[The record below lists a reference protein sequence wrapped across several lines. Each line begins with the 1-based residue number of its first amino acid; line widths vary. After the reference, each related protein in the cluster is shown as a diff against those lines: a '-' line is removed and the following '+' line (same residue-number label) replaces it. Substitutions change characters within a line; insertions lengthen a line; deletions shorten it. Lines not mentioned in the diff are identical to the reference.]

1 MLGAPNNSKS
11 TMADAKSFLHQYCQK
26 NKLDPSFEVR
36 PTGPKHRQRFLC
48 EVRIAGHNYVGAGN
62 STNKK
67 DAQSNAARDFVNY
80 LIRQGMVARSD
91 VPFDIDAAP
100 VLSGPSEGPP
110 PENEQAKP
118 QHQVFEHGMG
128 PEKFGEAYR
137 PRGAEQDQWHYM
149 DRAQEQKRMEEAE
162 DLDVNAA
169 IHGNWTVENAKSKLH
184 QFMQVNKITAD
195 YKYTQVGPDHARSF
209 VAEISFYVKQLGR
222 TVHGRDGGS
231 NKQTASKSCALSMV
245 RQLFHLGVIEAFSGT
260 LKKTKNAA
268 EMAPFEVRLSPALQQ
283 QVRDVLKD
291 LDIQASVIKQE
302 NSDQPVSLLSSHVLD
317 DFHPSVPTQAGVVS
331 WSPPQQNWN
340 PWTGCNID
348 EGFLATATM
357 EKISEHMLEE
367 AKLKH
372 TSDTKWQQNQ
382 TERAKLPAFSFKA
395 QLMEAINDNPVIIVR
410 GNTGCG
416 KTTQIC
422 QFILED
428 YIMSGQGAWCSIVVT
443 QPRRISAV
451 SVSERVANERAE
463 EMGQSV
469 GYSVRFESVLPR
481 PYGSVLFCT
490 VGVLLKKLENGLRG
504 VSHVIVDE
512 IHERDVNSDFIM
524 VLLRDMVHTY
534 PDLRVILMSATID
547 TTLFSK
553 YFNNCPVLE
562 IQGRAFPVK
571 QYFLEDCVELTG
583 FVPSLDQKKK
593 TKNNKKDDEGDE
605 DTVADDSEE
614 NLNAAVGPNYSVKT
628 RNSMARLNEKEI
640 SFELMESL
648 LEYIKKQDISGAVLV
663 FLPGWNLIFALMK
676 HLQNHPV
683 FGGSQYCILPLHS
696 QIPRED
702 QRKVFLPVPDNVTK
716 VILAT
721 NIAETSIT
729 IDDVVFV
736 IDCCKAKIKMFT
748 SHNNMTSY
756 ATVWASKTNLEQR
769 KGRAGRVRPGICFHL
784 CSRARFEK
792 LDEHMTPEMF
802 RTPLHELALSIKL
815 LRLGAIGHFLSK
827 AIEPPPLD
835 AVIEAEVLLREM
847 KCLDKNDELTPL
859 GRIIAK
865 LPIEPR
871 LGKMMVLGCIFMCGG
886 PLATMAANSSTFPE
900 IFTLDMGQRRLAG
913 HQRALAGDRHSD
925 HVAMLT
931 AFELWDQA
939 RQGGEESEIRF
950 CDYKGISMPTMRV
963 TWEAKHQLQQILN
976 NCGFPE
982 ETMSPLVMETVGPD
996 PKLDVVLALMCYGLY
1011 PNVCYH
1017 KEKRKVL
1024 TTESKSALIHKTSV
1038 NCSNFEQNFPY
1049 PFFVFGEKIRTR
1061 AVSCK
1066 QMSMVTPIH
1075 LLLFG
1080 SRKVDW
1086 IDGVVRLDNWI
1097 NLKMDPQVASEIVA
1111 LRPALESLVVRISQ
1125 EPEQVMDLGE
1135 VDKKVVACIR
1145 ELCKLHSG
1153 SFELERSASSTSM
1166 NMGMGKR
1173 PPRGHSLG
1181 SYSGPPPKM
1190 FRGGRG
1196 ASPRGGGYGGRGGY
1210 GGGGGYGA
1218 GGGYGGRGY
1227 GRGGGGYGF
1236 RGNNRGGYG
1245 GFQGGSG
1252 Y

>member
-1 MLGAPNNSKS
+1 MG
-11 TMADAKSFLHQYCQK
+11 DVKSFLHQYCQK
-26 NKLDPSFEVR
+26 SKCEPVFEVR

-48 EVRIAGHNYVGAGN
+48 EVRINGHSYVGAGN

-67 DAQSNAARDFVNY
+67 DAQSNAARDFLNY
-80 LIRQGMVARSD
+80 LLRQGLINRSD
-91 VPFDIDAAP
+91 IPFDMDAAP
-100 VLSGPSEGPP
+100 MLTGGGEAPQDYPS
-110 PENEQAKP
+110 KP
-118 QHQVFEHGMG
+118 QHQVFGQGMG
-128 PEKFGEAYR
+128 PSSFGEAYR
-137 PRGAEQDQWHYM
+137 PRGADSENWHYM
-149 DRAQEQKRMEEAE
+149 DRAQEQKRVEEAE

-184 QFMQVNKITAD
+184 QFMQLNKINTD
-195 YKYTQVGPDHARSF
+195 YKYTQVGPDHNRSF

-222 TVHGRDGGS
+222 VLHARDGGS
-231 NKQTASKSCALSMV
+231 NKQTASKSCALSMI

-260 LKKTKNAA
+260 LKKQKNAA
-268 EMAPFEVRLSPALQQ
+268 EMPPFEVKLSPQLLS
-283 QVRDVLKD
+283 QVRDVLTD
-291 LDIQASVIKQE
+291 LNVHPTMVKAEK
-302 NSDQPVSLLSSHVLD
+302 SDQPVSLLSSHVLD
-317 DFHPSVPTQAGVVS
+317 DFHPAAPTQAGVVP

-348 EGFLATATM
+348 EGFLSTATM
-357 EKISEHMLEE
+357 DQISEHMLEE
-367 AKLKH
+367 AKLKQ
-372 TSDTKWQQNQ
+372 SADSKLQQLTQ
-382 TERAKLPAFSFKA
+382 DRQKLPVFNFKA
-395 QLMEAINDNPVIIVR
+395 QLMEAINENPVIIVR

-416 KTTQIC
+416 KTTQVC
-422 QFILED
+422 QYILED
-428 YIMSGQGAWCSIVVT
+428 YIMSGQGSWCSIVVT

-463 EMGQSV
+463 DLGQAV

-481 PYGSVLFCT
+481 PYGSILFCT

-524 VLLRDMVHTY
+524 VVLRDMIHTY

-562 IQGRAFPVK
+562 IEGRAFPVK
-571 QYFLEDCVELTG
+571 QYFLEDAIELTG
-583 FVPSLDQKKK
+583 FIPPLEQRKKNK
-593 TKNNKKDDEGDE
+593 SNKKDDEGDE
-605 DTVADDSEE
+605 DTVAAEEGDE
-614 NLNAAVGPNYSVKT
+614 NLNEIVSGNYSIQTKQA
-628 RNSMARLNEKEI
+628 MKRLNEKEI
-640 SFELMESL
+640 SFELMEAL
-648 LEYIKKQDISGAVLV
+648 LQYIKKQEIPGAVLV
-663 FLPGWNLIFALMK
+663 FLPGWNLIFAMMK
-676 HLQNHPV
+676 HLQGHPV
-683 FGGSQYCILPLHS
+683 FGGQNYCILPLHS

-702 QRKVFLPVPDNVTK
+702 QRKVFLPVPPHVTK

-736 IDCCKAKIKMFT
+736 VDSCKAKIKMFT

-756 ATVWASKTNLEQR
+756 ATVWASRTNLEQR
-769 KGRAGRVRPGICFHL
+769 KGRAGRVRPGICFHM
-784 CSRARFEK
+784 CSKARFDK

-815 LRLGAIGHFLSK
+815 LRLGGIGHFLSK

-900 IFTLDMGQRRLAG
+900 IFTLDIGQRRLAG

-939 RQGGEESEIRF
+939 RQGGEDSEIRF

-982 ETMSPLVMETVGPD
+982 ETMTPIPMETVGPD
-996 PKLDVVLALMCYGLY
+996 PKLDVVMAFMCYGLY

-1024 TTESKSALIHKTSV
+1024 TTESKAALIHKTSV
-1038 NCSNFEQNFPY
+1038 NCSNFEQNFAY

-1066 QMSMVTPIH
+1066 QMSMITPIH

-1097 NLKMDPQVASEIVA
+1097 NLDMDPQIASQIVA
-1111 LRPALESLVVRISQ
+1111 LRPALESLVVRTSQ
-1125 EPEQVMDLGE
+1125 EPEQIMDMSDS
-1135 VDKKVVACIR
+1135 DKKVVAVIR
-1145 ELCKLHSG
+1145 ELCKLHAG
-1153 SFELERSASSTSM
+1153 SHGIEREKGGSI

-1196 ASPRGGGYGGRGGY
+1196 ASPRGGYGGRGGGGYGGNSYGGGYGGSRGGGFGGRGGGGFGGRGRGGGGYGGRGGY
-1210 GGGGGYGA
+1210 
-1218 GGGYGGRGY
+1218 
-1227 GRGGGGYGF
+1227 
-1236 RGNNRGGYG
+1236 
-1245 GFQGGSG
+1245 
-1252 Y
+1252 